1 MLHVKVFHI
10 IDHSTYNQA
19 AIPAEDTEQCRIYVT
34 HACFCGHRLERI
46 ILDRV
51 RRITVFAHIDE
62 EVMDICCLVDDTHLC
77 NLCFQH
83 LGSLVNGF
91 KVIVIPLIDPP
102 AFSPSLK
109 T

>member
-51 RRITVFAHIDE
+51 KRITVFAHIDE
-62 EVMDICCLVDDTHLC
+62 EVMDICCLVDDTYLC